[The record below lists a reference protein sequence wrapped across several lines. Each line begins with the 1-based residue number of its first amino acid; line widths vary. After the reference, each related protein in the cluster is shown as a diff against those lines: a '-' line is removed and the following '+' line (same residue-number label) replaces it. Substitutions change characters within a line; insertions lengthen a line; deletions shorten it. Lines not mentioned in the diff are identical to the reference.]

1 MLLADGGR
9 WEALTAA
16 DTTATI
22 VGLRAGYLGRL
33 RRPPAEGGAVVLTG
47 VVIVALLMALMIGIG
62 VRSFID
68 LSRQELARRNRAERG
83 RGHP

>member
-1 MLLADGGR
+1 M
-9 WEALTAA
+9 
-16 DTTATI
+16 
-22 VGLRAGYLGRL
+22 
-33 RRPPAEGGAVVLTG
+33 VLTG